1 MQITNYFDSAERA
14 HWLDKIGLCEWAGGK
29 YLHELLENGSFFD
42 MAGEGARVL
51 MLVEGDELISFCTYA
66 PKDDNQPTDLTQWLG
81 FVYTYPQFRGKRYFG
96 LLLDEALRLAK
107 AQGFDKLYIST
118 DHIGLYEKY
127 GCEFL
132 TEMTDVRGDMSRV
145 YFKEVMK

>member
-66 PKDDNQPTDLTQWLG
+66 PKDDIQPTDLTPWVG

>member
-1 MQITNYFDSAERA
+1 MKILNYFDTDDRP
-14 HWLDKIGLCEWAGGK
+14 HWLAELGRCDWAAGRYLCE
-29 YLHELLENGSFFD
+29 LLTNGSFFEI
-42 MAGEGARVL
+42 AGKSSKL
-51 MLVEGDELISFCTYA
+51 LLLTEGDELLAFCTLA
-66 PKDDNQPTDLTQWLG
+66 ERDDIQPTELTPWVG
-81 FVYTYPQFRGKRYFG
+81 FVYTYPKHRGRHLFG
-96 LLLDEALRLAK
+96 LLLDEALRLTK

>member
-42 MAGEGARVL
+42 MAG
-51 MLVEGDELISFCTYA
+51 D
-66 PKDDNQPTDLTQWLG
+66 DLTPWVG